1 MILYT
6 GDLLL
11 REGVEKRKDIIEV
24 TGAGFL

>member
-11 REGVEKRKDIIEV
+11 REGVEKTKDIIEV